1 MKQITV
7 TEAAALL
14 SNGHVVAVP
23 TETVYG
29 LAARYNDAAAVQQIF
44 TLKNRPLDHPLILHC
59 ESINAITTFGRDIPN
74 YVYTLAQQFSPGPL
88 TYILKKTNIV
98 PDQITAGQD
107 TVAIRIPAH
116 PVIQQ
121 LLNELKQPV
130 VAPSANPYCQLSPSS
145 AEHVYHYFGNHV
157 AILDGGRCNVGI
169 ESTIIDA
176 TDPNR
181 ITLLR
186 PGGIHLEQIQQ
197 CTGVECISKQ
207 ASKIHYPG
215 NKKVHYAPKTPLQL
229 LDRATIEGRLKT
241 NTSTHCAYVLI
252 SDTTPESKMVTH
264 LPSDPKG
271 YAQLLYHTLHQ
282 LDQQNFDCI
291 IIETPPQ
298 NSAWQG
304 VNDRLNKASAT
315 A

>member
-1 MKQITV
+1 MQPITV
-7 TEAAALL
+7 TDAAMQLG
-14 SNGHVVAVP
+14 NGHVVAVP

-29 LAARYNDAAAVQQIF
+29 LAALYNDTAAVQQIF

-59 ESINAITTFGRDIPN
+59 ESINDISKFGRDIPD

-88 TYILKKTNIV
+88 TYIVKKTDTV

-116 PVIQQ
+116 PVMQQ
-121 LLNELKQPV
+121 LLHTLQQPV
-130 VAPSANPYCQLSPSS
+130 VAPSANPYCQLSPSC
-145 AEHVYHYFGNHV
+145 AEHVFNYFGERIG
-157 AILDGGRCNVGI
+157 ILDGGRCNIGI

-176 TDPNR
+176 TNPNR

-197 CTGVECISKQ
+197 CTNVECISKQ
-207 ASKIHYPG
+207 AVKTHYPG

-229 LDRATIEGRLKT
+229 LDHAAIKKHIKSG
-241 NTSTHCAYVLI
+241 NTSSHAYLLI
-252 SDTTPESKMVTH
+252 NNTDITNQTALQMPN
-264 LPSDPKG
+264 DPKA
-271 YAQLLYHTLHQ
+271 YAQCLYHTLHQ

-291 IIETPPQ
+291 IIEAPPQ
-298 NSAWQG
+298 TSAWQG
-304 VNDRLNKASAT
+304 VNDRLSKASAKT
-315 A
+315 